1 MRTGASHCRGRLGGH
16 RDRRVHLP
24 RPHQRRHQRE
34 SERNPRELGN
44 DIEKA
49 ETELRNEQRETR
61 EELRSE
67 IRENRDAIDA
77 LRLEM
82 NEGFVRVNKRVDE
95 NEDESTQRIDA
106 VNGRVDDVNG
116 LNIDTNRR
124 IDELSGRINS
134 RNVSA
139 DDEPS
144 AGEDASGS

>member
-1 MRTGASHCRGRLGGH
+1 M
-16 RDRRVHLP
+16 
-24 RPHQRRHQRE
+24 
-34 SERNPRELGN
+34 
-44 DIEKA
+44 
-49 ETELRNEQRETR
+49 
-61 EELRSE
+61 RSE